1 MALALCDD
9 DLALLTSLVRVCY
22 QLADSE
28 LKQLEMD
35 QLELEQLR
43 HQLADYF
50 CEDVTTFQLDECIS
64 TLNTF
69 IQQFIKAA
77 DVRLFTYLLFLAS
90 ASVLHRFQDTANET
104 KIRFLILTHIFSGLV
119 WNDLIGISQR
129 RIGRL
134 TRS

>member
-9 DLALLTSLVRVCY
+9 DLALLTSLVHVCS

-90 ASVLHRFQDTANET
+90 ASVLHHFQDSQLDENQ
-104 KIRFLILTHIFSGLV
+104 IFSYSPIYLAVLFGM
-119 WNDLIGISQR
+119 ISSEY
-129 RIGRL
+129 L
-134 TRS
+134 NAV